1 MAEHILIE
9 NISALQACLDLQMTH
24 DTQVLVTDCISI
36 LDSFKDD
43 KYGNLSPEVLNAV
56 KTLATQFNAM
66 TVKAVVAENMMAA
79 LSNVVSGNQD
89 PA

>member
-1 MAEHILIE
+1 
-9 NISALQACLDLQMTH
+9 MTH
-24 DTQVLVTDCISI
+24 DTQVLVTECISI

-43 KYGNLSPEVLNAV
+43 KYGVMSPEVLNAV

-89 PA
+89 

>member
-1 MAEHILIE
+1 MVEHILTE
-9 NISALQACLDLQMTH
+9 NIEALRACLELQTTH
-24 DTQVLVTDCISI
+24 DTQVLVTECISI
-36 LDSFKDD
+36 LDSFKDA
-43 KYGNLSPEVLNAV
+43 KYGVMSPEAINAV
-56 KTLATQFNAM
+56 KTLATQFNTM